1 MAVGWGTNLDSA
13 SLTLTSS
20 YQTIQRSAA
29 DWEIDLEP
37 NQIASVLVKFDPQP
51 TPADDLEIVFAK
63 SLDGGTDYESDA
75 LAWGFTVENSLD
87 PAHKGTA
94 LHGAEYR
101 RFRMRAKQ
109 TGATDTTNA
118 VVVEVS
124 IATLS

>member
-1 MAVGWGTNLDSA
+1 MAVGWGTNQDSD

-20 YQTIQRSAA
+20 YQTVQLSAA

-37 NQIASVLVKFDPQP
+37 NQIASILVKFDPQASP
-51 TPADDLEIVFAK
+51 TDDLEIKFAK
-63 SLDGGTDYESDA
+63 SLDGGTDYESDD
-75 LAWGFTVENSLD
+75 LAFGFQVLNTPD
-87 PAHKGTA
+87 PAHKGFA
-94 LHGAEYR
+94 LHGADYR

-109 TGATDTTNA
+109 SGATDTTNA